1 MLLSLKIPTPSKLAT
16 LLLNELNWSMGASV
30 FKSVE
35 SREGIFDVSRL
46 EVLLRL
52 LRFGR
57 RLLSGKKRF

>member
-1 MLLSLKIPTPSKLAT
+1 
-16 LLLNELNWSMGASV
+16 MGASV

-46 EVLLRL
+46 DVLLRL

-57 RLLSGKKRF
+57 RLLSEKEVLMIDYFKI